1 MPRISLRQLRQ
12 AYKISPLL
20 SRLLPACRDL
30 ASAQNELRW
39 LRDHHAAAPA
49 SRQRPLAAMC
59 EERRRGVPLQYILGT
74 QPFGNLDIQCG
85 PGVLIPRPET
95 EAYTEHLAS
104 LLRGLSKTRRDLT
117 IVDFCTG
124 TGCIPLLL
132 YSLLAKRFPGLAVQG
147 FDISPAA
154 LRLARRNRA
163 SAIASGHIP
172 RPSPAQSLSFRYGDV
187 LSKRWVDTHL
197 ASSRCDVLV
206 SNPPYVS
213 SQAWS
218 LAQEG
223 LSYSTRKYE
232 PKLALV
238 PGDHVDVPRGGWLHE
253 DAFYAALLDIALIV
267 KPSIVLFEFGGDAQ
281 GERILRLAMTHAF
294 AKDAD
299 FELWRDYPYLQAS
312 DVADADGHEFRVTDG
327 FGSNRAVPVRGS
339 GNIRSLFI
347 RKRGVGY
354 V

>member
-12 AYKISPLL
+12 AYKVSPFL

-49 SRQRPLAAMC
+49 SRRRPLAALC
-59 EERRRGVPLQYILGT
+59 EERRRGVPSST
-74 QPFGNLDIQCG
+74 SW
-85 PGVLIPRPET
+85 
-95 EAYTEHLAS
+95 A
-104 LLRGLSKTRRDLT
+104 
-117 IVDFCTG
+117 
-124 TGCIPLLL
+124 
-132 YSLLAKRFPGLAVQG
+132 
-147 FDISPAA
+147 
-154 LRLARRNRA
+154 
-163 SAIASGHIP
+163 
-172 RPSPAQSLSFRYGDV
+172 PSP
-187 LSKRWVDTHL
+187 L
-197 ASSRCDVLV
+197 ATSTSGAARACDVLV

-267 KPSIVLFEFGGDAQ
+267 QPSIVLFEFGGDVQ
-281 GERILRLAMTHAF
+281 EN
-294 AKDAD
+294 
-299 FELWRDYPYLQAS
+299 
-312 DVADADGHEFRVTDG
+312 G
-327 FGSNRAVPVRGS
+327 FYG
-339 GNIRSLFI
+339 
-347 RKRGVGY
+347 
-354 V
+354 